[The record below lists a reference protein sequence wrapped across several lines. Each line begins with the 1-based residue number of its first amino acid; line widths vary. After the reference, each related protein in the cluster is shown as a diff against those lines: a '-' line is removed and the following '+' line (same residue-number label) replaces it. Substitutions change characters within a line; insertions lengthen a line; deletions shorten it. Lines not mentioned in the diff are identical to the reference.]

1 LAYQDR
7 LYAFALRLS
16 GSPPDAEEI
25 AQDAFVRAY
34 EALRSYAAQRVR
46 DMALRPWL
54 YQITLNVF
62 RNRVRGRHV
71 PLVAL
76 TQADD
81 EQVIDPADD
90 PQARPDAL
98 LQQGECQRRLGAL
111 LGALPERYRTAVVL
125 RHVQSLAYG
134 EIAAVLNQ
142 PIGTVKANVHR
153 GLRLL
158 REALDKQ
165 EDTAQVRPP
174 RRAPRERQGT

>member
-1 LAYQDR
+1 VGEAERGEQPVHDQDLPEALATDLERSFERLVLAYQDR

-98 LQQGECQRRLGAL
+98 LQQGECQRRLGVL
-111 LGALPERYRTAVVL
+111 LGALPGATA
-125 RHVQSLAYG
+125 
-134 EIAAVLNQ
+134 
-142 PIGTVKANVHR
+142 
-153 GLRLL
+153 
-158 REALDKQ
+158 
-165 EDTAQVRPP
+165 
-174 RRAPRERQGT
+174 RRWYCGMSRAWRMGRSRRC